1 MKVLFIGDIYGRSG
15 RTALEKYL
23 PLIKERYEVDFTI
36 LNGENATHGRGLSLK
51 NYNDIKKSGVDF
63 ITLGNHFLD
72 NEEISLILMKEKDI
86 VRPSNLS
93 NFNEG
98 EGTRVVNVNVTNIR
112 ITNVIGRVYVNAKKF
127 TITNPF
133 DSLDRIVAHSKE
145 KVHIIDFHGEATGE
159 KKSFAKYFDGRV
171 SAILGTHTHVQTAD
185 NQVFNNGTAY
195 ISDVGYCGAY
205 DSVLGVNNKHAIA
218 FSKDQD
224 FSSNSPAESDEL
236 EFSAVYLDID
246 DLTGKTNAIK
256 RIYLTPNKQ
265 EIKLLD

>member
-1 MKVLFIGDIYGRSG
+1 MKILFIGDIYGKSG
-15 RTALEKYL
+15 RAALEKYL
-23 PLIKERYEVDFTI
+23 PLIKQKYEVDFTI
-36 LNGENATHGRGLSLK
+36 LNGENSTHGRGLNYK
-51 NYNDIKKSGVDF
+51 NYYAIKNAGVDF

-72 NEEISLILMKEKDI
+72 NEEISLILKKEQDI
-86 VRPSNLS
+86 VRPLNLV

-98 EGTRVVNVNVTNIR
+98 VGSRAVDIKGTKLR

-133 DSLDRIVAHSKE
+133 ESVDRLLAASEE
-145 KVHIIDFHGEATGE
+145 KIHIIDFHAEATGE

-171 SAILGTHTHVQTAD
+171 TSVVGTHTHVQTAD
-185 NQVFNNGTAY
+185 NQVFANGTSY

-205 DSVLGVNNKHAIA
+205 DSVLGVCNKHAIA

-224 FSSNSPAESDEL
+224 FTSHAPAESSVL
-236 EFSAVYLDID
+236 EFSAVYIDID
-246 DLTGKTNAIK
+246 ETGKTLSMK
-256 RIYLTPNKQ
+256 RIYITPEKE